1 MIITILTEILKVVS
15 AVNTLVLF
23 FAPAVLVVLVLVLQ
37 ATQVA
42 DRMLKVQG
50 QVRRGRSTTNAHFV
64 KL

>member
-1 MIITILTEILKVVS
+1 MALVAAPVVVM
-15 AVNTLVLF
+15 AVPL
-23 FAPAVLVVLVLVLQ
+23 VLVVLVLVLQ

>member
-1 MIITILTEILKVVS
+1 MMPL
-15 AVNTLVLF
+15 
-23 FAPAVLVVLVLVLQ
+23 VLVVLVLV
-37 ATQVA
+37 QVA